1 MNLKDIL
8 IGILVAYVVMD
19 VLISM
24 LAKRSYPSLIEKML
38 GGLDQENVMMACVI
52 GVLAGVLAWYLA
64 KNSKEL
70 FKPLEVQEETVV
82 DEGNV
87 RDS

>member
-1 MNLKDIL
+1 MNLKDIV
-8 IGILVAYVVMD
+8 IGVLVAYVVID

-24 LAKRSYPSLIEKML
+24 LAKRAHPSLIEKML
-38 GGLDQENVMMACVI
+38 SGLDQENVMMACVI

-70 FKPLEVQEETVV
+70 FTVVKSRDETVV
-82 DEGNV
+82 DEN
-87 RDS
+87 